1 MKTKS
6 AILANQLKAELRT
19 AFPGMKF
26 SVKSDNFSMGSSI
39 DIRWID
45 GPTVKDVKEITDKF
59 EDISYDS
66 YTGEILSGGNRYVS
80 CIRDFSDET
89 RRSVFDELKSRYD
102 IFNDLEL
109 NDFDRGMMNHEQQS
123 LIWKTLT
130 QLNLYKKPEI
140 KSIISTNLESNS
152 LFITVTHDRDWT
164 WLKFADKP
172 DESTREILKFHGGR
186 FSGKRVAWY
195 FTEKIEEAQIKSWLN
210 VVPCNTINTEQNPVI
225 NNNSEAI
232 ANKLEKIADNMQKT
246 IDNKLNPACGQQN
259 YTARRARMASS
270 IMEEG
275 YKLERIQTIIYQLA
289 NHHRNKTINPLLK
302 NINSKTIV
310 ELLYTYNNNMN
321 CKSDS
326 WWYENRL
333 KLEKVGVTY
342 ENYDEIKSLLLG
354 MAKDDNRE
362 QQRKQREMEN
372 KIKSL
377 IGQIPGFFPTPKNVT
392 EILLSE
398 SDIEEGQTILE
409 PSAGSGS
416 IADQIKSNYNNVEL
430 FVIEYNNTLC
440 EMLEMKGHNLIGRD
454 FLEYNNGRRFDRI
467 VMNPPFENGQD
478 IDHVQ
483 HAFNLLSDD
492 GRLVS
497 VMSAGPFFRSDK
509 KSKAFQEWFELNNGY
524 KVDLPEN
531 SFKESLT
538 GVNAC
543 YVVIDK

>member
-6 AILANQLKAELRT
+6 AILASQLKTELKT
-19 AFPGMKF
+19 SFPGMKF

-39 DIRWID
+39 DIKWID
-45 GPTVKDVKEITDKF
+45 GPTVKDVEKITNKF
-59 EDISYDS
+59 EDISRDS

-80 CIRDFSDET
+80 CVRNFSEET
-89 RRSVFDELKSRYD
+89 KRRIFDELKSEYAILD
-102 IFNDLEL
+102 DLEL
-109 NDFDRGMMNHEQQS
+109 NDFDRGMMTHDQQS
-123 LIWKTLT
+123 LIWKTLC
-130 QLNLYKKPEI
+130 QLNLYNQTEKTSKQ
-140 KSIISTNLESNS
+140 STNLQSAFLS
-152 LFITVTHDRDWT
+152 ITVTHDRDWT

-172 DESTREILKFHGGR
+172 DETTREILKSHGGR

-195 FTEKIEEAQIKSWLN
+195 FTEHIEEDQIKSWLN
-210 VVPCNTINTEQNPVI
+210 VVLCESTNLEQKPI
-225 NNNSEAI
+225 LNNSSEAI

-246 IDNKLNPACGQQN
+246 IDNKLNPACGRQN

-270 IMEEG
+270 VMEEG
-275 YKLERIQTIIYQLA
+275 YKLKDIQTIIYQLA
-289 NHHRNKTINPLLK
+289 DHHKHNTINPLLI
-302 NINSKTIV
+302 NISSKTLI
-310 ELLYTYNNNMN
+310 ELLYTYKNNMD
-321 CKSDS
+321 CKPDS

-333 KLEKVGVTY
+333 KLEKAGVTY
-342 ENYDEIKSLLLG
+342 KNYDEIKSLLLT

-362 QQRKQREMEN
+362 QQQKQREMEN
-372 KIKSL
+372 KVKSL
-377 IGQIPGFFPTPKNVT
+377 IGAIPGFFPTPKNVT